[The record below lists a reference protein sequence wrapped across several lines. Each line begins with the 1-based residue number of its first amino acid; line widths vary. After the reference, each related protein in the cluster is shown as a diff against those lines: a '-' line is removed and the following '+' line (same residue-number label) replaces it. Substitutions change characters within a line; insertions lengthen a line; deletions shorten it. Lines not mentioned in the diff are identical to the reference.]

1 MAPSLSITNPVLNQP
16 KHSKPNRY
24 SPENLREILGLHKG
38 CLRVFS
44 VPQQSIR
51 PGPSFKYR
59 YRFSANTDT
68 LLQIQISEH
77 LRFGHVTRM
86 FRKDW
91 RGKACWLHPY
101 VDQCP
106 DGNMVL
112 TIHGPVLVLS
122 Q

>member
-51 PGPSFKYR
+51 PGPSCKYR
-59 YRFSANTDT
+59 YRFSANTDIGAPKVRSRDQNVQERLERQG
-68 LLQIQISEH
+68 LLATPI
-77 LRFGHVTRM
+77 
-86 FRKDW
+86 
-91 RGKACWLHPY
+91 C
-101 VDQCP
+101 
-106 DGNMVL
+106 
-112 TIHGPVLVLS
+112 
-122 Q
+122 